1 MNTNK
6 FKTLFLAFVLI
17 MAGMAVLGQEAGN
30 KNVTT
35 ESRELSNFNALNV
48 GGALNVIIE
57 ISDVYSVKIETDENL
72 QDNVKAEVRD
82 QVLYIKSS
90 TIKNPTKLNAYIS
103 MPELTYLNAS
113 GATEVKGKSLIE
125 KDEFKLTASG
135 ASSVSLD
142 LDVQYLESSI
152 SGAADVTLA
161 GVAKTHKL
169 DLSGAGSLKAKGLVS
184 SKAIYNVSGAS
195 DAAINVTDEVV
206 GEKKGVAKVSIIGEP
221 TKSITSSGKNDDD
234 VTYKAYS
241 NNYYDSVKVKVGKIK
256 VEVYE
261 GDDSVRV
268 IVGDR
273 QLTVDD
279 DGNVRFSRCK
289 VPKFNGHWAG
299 FDMGINGY
307 LNTDFNQSFPKEYE
321 YLDLRMTKSIA
332 VYVNFFEQNIS
343 FSKNQ
348 KWGMVT
354 GLGLEWHNYRFSRDT
369 RLVTDSSYLVGLID
383 QDISIRKN
391 KLVTLH
397 LNVPVLFEFQ
407 TNSRHKKNSF
417 HIGTGMIIGAR
428 LSSHTKKYYNEL
440 NKDFYVDKYNPA
452 TDQYE
457 YAGDITSPG
466 YSKAKEFDDFFLQPF
481 KFDATVRIGWGFINL
496 FATYSVNEMFKKD
509 KGPELY
515 PWTIGITF
523 VNF

>member
-1 MNTNK
+1 MNTNN
-6 FKTLFLAFVLI
+6 FKTIFISVAFFI
-17 MAGMAVLGQEAGN
+17 SGMALFGQEPGN
-30 KNVTT
+30 KKVTT
-35 ESRELSNFNALNV
+35 EARDLTNFNALNV
-48 GGALNVIIE
+48 GGALNVFFE
-57 ISDVYSVKIETDENL
+57 ISDGYSVKIETDENL
-72 QDNVKAEVRD
+72 QDNVKAEVID
-82 QVLYIKSS
+82 AVLYVKSN
-90 TIKNPTKLNAYIS
+90 TMKNPTKLNAYIS
-103 MPELTYLNAS
+103 MPELIYLNAS
-113 GATEVKGKSLIE
+113 GATEVKGNSLVVN
-125 KDEFKLTASG
+125 DEFKLTASG

-142 LDVQYLESSI
+142 LDVQYLETSVA
-152 SGAADVTLA
+152 GAADVTLA
-161 GVAKTHKL
+161 GIAKTHKL

-206 GEKKGVAKVSIIGEP
+206 GEKKGVASVSIIGEP
-221 TKSITSSGKNDDD
+221 TKSIISSGKKDDE

-273 QLTVDD
+273 KLTVDD

-299 FDMGINGY
+299 FEMGINGY
-307 LNTDFNQSFPKEYE
+307 VNSDFNQSFPKEYE

-332 VYVNFFEQNIS
+332 VYINFFEQNIA

-369 RLVTDSSYLVGLID
+369 RLVTDSSYLVGLVD

-417 HIGTGMIIGAR
+417 HVATGMVFGAR

-440 NKDFYVDKYNPA
+440 NKDFYVEKYNPA

-481 KFDATVRIGWGFINL
+481 KL
-496 FATYSVNEMFKKD
+496 ML
-509 KGPELY
+509 P
-515 PWTIGITF
+515 
-523 VNF
+523 